1 MHISILAPALAALCF
16 ALPTFAQD
24 GGAPKPV
31 LKEAS
36 AQKFKGMAFAGERAS
51 TTLAMFSDDFSVG
64 YMATIQHGQPEWKA
78 EYDTQIDM
86 LKGKTN
92 RLGKDFW
99 TTLQT
104 TTDLEF
110 GSAKIAAGSY
120 CVALACS
127 KDGEF
132 SLALI
137 DSSKAMKA
145 GALPFGPQNW
155 KADYNVPLTLHKGA
169 AAEVVEQMTMTFEA
183 DKAAPGKGAF
193 TLAWGKHTLTAP
205 VMMHPPTK

>member
-1 MHISILAPALAALCF
+1 MHTPILATALTALCLTVP
-16 ALPTFAQD
+16 AFAQE
-24 GGAPKPV
+24 GSAPKPV

-36 AQKFKGMAFAGERAS
+36 AQKFKGMAFAGERHT

-64 YMATIQHGQPEWKA
+64 YMAVIQHGQPEWKA
-78 EYDTQIDM
+78 EYDNQMDM
-86 LKGKTN
+86 LKGKLN

-110 GSAKIAAGSY
+110 GGVKIPAGSY

-127 KDGEF
+127 KEGEF

-137 DSSKAMKA
+137 DASKAMQA

-155 KADYNVPLTLHKGA
+155 KPEISVPLTLNKGA
-169 AAEVVEQMTMTFEA
+169 AAEVVEAMTMTFDA
-183 DKAAPGKGAF
+183 DKTTPGKGSF